1 MQIIELGKGVELQI
15 IELGKGVE
23 CRLLSQVK
31 VQNVE
36 Y

>member
-23 CRLLSQVK
+23 LYINQ
-31 VQNVE
+31 E
-36 Y
+36 I